1 MAVPLSNYLEQIS
14 AEQGT
19 IPTEEQYDQLDVVA
33 KDSSEVIR
41 SEVCLLDL
49 DLIKDRP
56 VFQQVLHLLQNV
68 RDALVPS
75 VLLLTFCTIGIFLLK
90 RKWRFR
96 LETLLVGFWIS
107 GVILMVPTLV
117 PLYIGR
123 TKRLAISTSYL
134 KYFVDSVLTEMNM
147 YFLVWGASVFLL
159 TSAGLCVLKWT
170 DHPQR

>member
-1 MAVPLSNYLEQIS
+1 MERGSIETDFLAQSSYVGVPVEVFNAAIDDSELHRMLREHIASVVNYLNGLSDYKSPVYPEALLAVPLSNYLEQIR

-19 IPTEEQYDQLDVVA
+19 IPTEEQYDQLDAVA

-56 VFQQVLHLLQNV
+56 VFQQVLQNV

-90 RKWRFR
+90 KNGGSGWKHSLSDF
-96 LETLLVGFWIS
+96 GF
-107 GVILMVPTLV
+107 P
-117 PLYIGR
+117 
-123 TKRLAISTSYL
+123 A
-134 KYFVDSVLTEMNM
+134 
-147 YFLVWGASVFLL
+147 
-159 TSAGLCVLKWT
+159 
-170 DHPQR
+170 